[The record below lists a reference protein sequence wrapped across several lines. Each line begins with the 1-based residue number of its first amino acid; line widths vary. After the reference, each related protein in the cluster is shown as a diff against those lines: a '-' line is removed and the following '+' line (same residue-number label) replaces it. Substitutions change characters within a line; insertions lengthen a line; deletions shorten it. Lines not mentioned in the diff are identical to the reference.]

1 MPETTSTTPVTSAT
15 SSPSIAPHHWLG
27 LCLVTE
33 SNRPSEWPYI
43 AWVVRNRLDSHRF
56 RHTYEAVILQ
66 PSQFSAFNKWTASP
80 SSVDPLLVFRHMVR
94 GYTWVEQIF
103 HAGDIALQVINA
115 DRKTS
120 APFPITVCHYWSP
133 VSMRP
138 LGRKPTWA
146 DSAKRLFTPDGID
159 PNRFIFADGVA

>member
-1 MPETTSTTPVTSAT
+1 MPESEKALPLV
-15 SSPSIAPHHWLG
+15 APHHWLG

-56 RHTYEAVILQ
+56 RHTYESIILQ
-66 PSQFSAFNKWTASP
+66 PYQFSAFNKWTTGTGIA
-80 SSVDPLLVFRHMVR
+80 DPLTVFNNMVR
-94 GYTWVEQIF
+94 GYSWVERIF
-103 HAGDIALQVINA
+103 HATDTALNVIQA
-115 DRKTS
+115 DRSKD

-138 LGRKPTWA
+138 PGRKPAWA
-146 DSAKRLFTPDGID
+146 DDAKRLFTPEGID
-159 PNRFIFADGVA
+159 PNRFVFADGVP